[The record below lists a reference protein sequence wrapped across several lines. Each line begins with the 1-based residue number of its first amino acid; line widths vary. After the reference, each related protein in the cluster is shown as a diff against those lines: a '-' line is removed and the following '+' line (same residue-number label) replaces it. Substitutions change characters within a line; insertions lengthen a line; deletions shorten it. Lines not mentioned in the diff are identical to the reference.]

1 MKRAFCITAF
11 MLPLLVA
18 STSFAPEAH
27 PWAPFSANES
37 AMREPTALISSSGHA
52 DEEEPSIFPDGFP
65 SVFPVPN
72 TTATLSPSELSSQSG
87 DDVVYRRGPT
97 VVESTLPPSPG
108 PASAVKYADVPFT
121 HSSGLSVTYNAFDLP
136 ERISQGTALKAK
148 YTYTA
153 DGTKVSAL
161 DASGAGLVYRGPF
174 TYRRTSGGSLSFE
187 SATFDRG
194 RLTEAGV
201 RYHVTDHLG
210 SVRAVIDGSAST
222 AAYPLAGFYSTDDYA
237 PYGTKSASSASSYLS
252 LASTGTTVSL
262 RDGFTGKENQGP
274 DFSVGYIDFGARQY
288 SPSISRWL
296 VPDPMGEKY
305 YDVSPYVYCGG
316 DPVNLVDPDGR
327 ALRVHRRVHKTIVD
341 LAKIAATKRGELMIS
356 KLAEKPRVDNRM
368 VPVYNI
374 VPVPFTKWANFNGR
388 DINYVTVPF
397 VSADFGSPSEIAYF
411 SHELSHAYDSFVGN
425 TPVPL
430 MQSFSQKATTES
442 NAVSF
447 ENYIRSV
454 YGVPFLR
461 KQYPEFQGSSMF
473 HPVTERVKGES
484 IIHFREINKGKDG
497 RSFGFRYVS
506 LIDGTESTHYIVAG
520 IDDNRYFYFNIYD
533 TEEEYLERTE
543 GWL

>member
-305 YDVSPYVYCGG
+305 YDVSPYAYCAGN
-316 DPVNLVDPDGR
+316 PINLVDYNGEALHVLAGAVIGGIVNGGIALYQGKTGR
-327 ALRVHRRVHKTIVD
+327 ELVGAVAGGVVFGTIT
-341 LAKIAATKRGELMIS
+341 AATGGANLLTSAGYGLAGGIAGSLTEQVIGNGSVDIGQVVVEGIS
-356 KLAEKPRVDNRM
+356 SAASGATSSAVGSYIEK
-368 VPVYNI
+368 
-374 VPVPFTKWANFNGR
+374 T
-388 DINYVTVPF
+388 
-397 VSADFGSPSEIAYF
+397 SAKAIQAIDRKYTSQSVQKEI
-411 SHELSHAYDSFVGN
+411 
-425 TPVPL
+425 
-430 MQSFSQKATTES
+430 
-442 NAVSF
+442 
-447 ENYIRSV
+447 
-454 YGVPFLR
+454 R
-461 KQYPEFQGSSMF
+461 KEVKKEFRN
-473 HPVTERVKGES
+473 V
-484 IIHFREINKGKDG
+484 G
-497 RSFGFRYVS
+497 RSSGKSTNRELNSTVAERAETLS
-506 LIDGTESTHYIVAG
+506 GADKTLVKALSSATDKVQEEIISWGMDESTQWAYEKYK
-520 IDDNRYFYFNIYD
+520 DK
-533 TEEEYLERTE
+533 
-543 GWL
+543 